1 MPQREPVLLC
11 LDILRAARHIQSH
24 LGATTREEFASDQM
38 RRDAIERCFITV
50 GEAMNVLAK
59 SAPDVAARVTA
70 ARQIIGFRNMLV
82 HGYAL
87 IDPAVVFAISKADV
101 PPLIEEVTAIIAES
115 RPDFLAP

>member
-24 LGATTREEFASDQM
+24 LGSVSRDEFATEQM
-38 RRDAIERCFITV
+38 RRDAVERCFITV

-59 SAPDVAARVTA
+59 SAPDVAARVSA
-70 ARQIIGFRNMLV
+70 ARQIIGFRNLLV
-82 HGYAL
+82 HGYAM

-101 PPLIEEVTAIIAES
+101 PLLIEEVTAIISES
-115 RPDFLAP
+115 RPEFLTP